1 MENADTWLEEK
12 EVRKVTMK
20 EIVQVLYD
28 MKLNELKISLKAV
41 NVIAEAEA
49 QKDSESELP
58 QDAGNAH
65 RMAEPDS
72 NDLFGTKTC
81 EQKLKVDNEFMQQ
94 IYRKPEGSKE
104 KTTVVDEFLDAW
116 DAEMEGREY
125 IIKLQKK
132 YEEEALRIHRHTLV
146 AWLTVFRACQRVK
159 ILFDQL
165 RTKRIRIVI
174 NNLVTVCD
182 KLLIVLTQIESFL
195 KLENRPSSFIILSSI
210 IKSTDILTLE
220 EIQEQEELSQCEEIR
235 DPKVYSNPF
244 IDIKKFLD

>member
-132 YEEEALRIHRHTLV
+132 YE
-146 AWLTVFRACQRVK
+146 
-159 ILFDQL
+159 
-165 RTKRIRIVI
+165 
-174 NNLVTVCD
+174 
-182 KLLIVLTQIESFL
+182 